1 MLINIARLSQC
12 SVVGLSEAKP
22 LVVVDKP
29 HMTVRLYERMLKID
43 LKGSFRNELEEA
55 LENAPILRQTIG
67 SMLEIFAPMHVRLY
81 DIESVRMDKTGKV
94 SIKQP
99 RHRDLIIPLNPKEA
113 KMLVDKLNELI
124 PIEKER
130 ELDRIIKE
138 HKLSARERELE
149 KEEIPMS
156 RGESPLGIPPPPGVL
171 KEERERVEEEED

>member
-1 MLINIARLSQC
+1 MFYER
-12 SVVGLSEAKP
+12 VYW
-22 LVVVDKP
+22 
-29 HMTVRLYERMLKID
+29 RLYERMLKID

-55 LENAPILRQTIG
+55 LENTPVLKETIG
-67 SMLEIFAPMHVRLY
+67 SVLEIFAPLHVRLY

-94 SIKQP
+94 MIKQP

-113 KMLVDKLNELI
+113 RMLVGKLNELI
-124 PIEKER
+124 PKEKER

-156 RGESPLGIPPPPGVL
+156 RGESPLGVPPPPGVL
-171 KEERERVEEEED
+171 KEEREPAEEQED